1 MDTISFGEYSLVY
14 NAFSFTIAMMGAATL
29 FFWLSRSQVADA
41 YKTALTISGLVTV
54 IAFYHYFR
62 IFDSWT
68 AAFAVTN
75 NDVKPTGVAFNDA

>member
-41 YKTALTISGLVTV
+41 YKV
-54 IAFYHYFR
+54 ITH
-62 IFDSWT
+62 
-68 AAFAVTN
+68 
-75 NDVKPTGVAFNDA
+75 GVR